1 MENKGHHEPSKL
13 PYQLLKQVTNDF
25 HEERFIGSG
34 TFGKVY
40 KGVSENGAQIAVKVL
55 HNISGPD
62 DKEFHKEFDNLRGL
76 KHPNIV
82 ELVGFCNESEEELV
96 VFEGKQVV
104 AERLRMALCFEY
116 VHNGSLQ
123 KRISDANMGFNWHTR
138 YRIIKGICEGLMY
151 LHQGLE
157 YPVMHFDLKP
167 DNILLDKNMIPKI
180 ADFGLAKLFGEENT
194 KRTMNSVGTC
204 GYWPP
209 EYIKHQIISKEF
221 DIFSLGVIIVKI
233 MTGHEGYTC
242 IADMTTCKFVKH
254 VHENWRNK
262 LCQKLSH
269 TSLEVYCNQVKRCI
283 ELALDCLKSNRQER
297 PTMQDIV
304 SSLNETEPMISD
316 QGLQIEQFYKED
328 DGEPDFS
335 SKSSRNNTAINS
347 GPASTSHGG
356 ASRSYHL
363 AVDMPLSLLEEI
375 TDNFSQERVLG
386 NSGYAVAYK
395 GIYENGQVIV
405 VKKFSSPRI
414 SDTRFAR
421 VIQCLMKVH
430 HKNIVQF
437 IGYCVDT
444 QENRVLYHGR
454 LRLANIQSR
463 LLCFEYLPNGAVDQ
477 YISAISPGLD
487 WHARYRIIKG
497 TCEGLR
503 YLHME
508 RGLVHKDVRPGNILL
523 DENMMPKINDFGML
537 VFSSGA
543 DERAKAGATKIRSIA
558 YMAPEFIHRQVISF
572 KSDIYSL
579 GVLIIEIMTG
589 EKVNL
594 DTELVNEAWR
604 KRLQKAVKGILVE
617 GYCQQVKKCLE
628 IASLCVQHDP
638 RKRPFM
644 DNIVN
649 MLNETETSIQEL
661 ALVRSELLDVQPL
674 ELCFLPFMPS
684 LEPKKNKVMSS
695 SSSCSLQLNNKGD
708 DRVAFMLVANS
719 PKRYLTKKP
728 LCGVV
733 PPRCA
738 YTLTL
743 TIMAS
748 NQKQPPSSSDSSD
761 FFTLYS
767 VMLGGYELLDVD
779 KHHVI
784 AEYDKFFKS
793 KQTASGDELQ
803 EVMLKVICDQPAAES
818 AGASSPEFP
827 CCWVIRQPTQ
837 PKVKI
842 ITTPDAQQ
850 VSSIDVH
857 PMEKWIMT
865 TNHVGSLRVW
875 NYQTMT
881 MLNSFELAIY
891 EPVHAAKFITREKWL
906 IAGDENGCIHVY
918 NYSKQEGVERFD
930 AHDSNITTL
939 DVHRTHPFVLSSS
952 SDDDHMIKLWDWN
965 KGWECTK
972 KFQGHTDRVTQ
983 LKFNP
988 KDASSFASASLDGT
1002 VKVWSICSDEPNN
1015 IMTLDGQVESLLC
1028 VDYFIRLDRP
1038 HLIAGS
1044 KHKTAQIWDLGIM
1057 EGCVHE
1063 LEGPADRITTV
1074 NLHPEL
1080 PILITGS
1087 LDGTVRIWDSTTYKL
1102 ENIIGFNLGAVHA
1115 FGCINGSTRIVV
1127 GCHQGIAMVDI
1138 SFPSLRDHTSD
1149 YKYERK
1155 KMAHKRRLRRLRSK
1169 DLAAKLRHSKRI
1181 AIAKATNQ
1189 MSSRNLMDALED
1201 ALRSDG
1207 VLSD

>member
-1 MENKGHHEPSKL
+1 MSVVGDWDGKSARCARGSILVGHERRWKEVSGQGREEDPDGDVPRHLEIHGRIREQQATIVAHQISHGLCTRRDSMENKGHHEPSKL
-13 PYQLLKQVTNDF
+13 PYQLLKQITNDF

-40 KGVSENGAQIAVKVL
+40 KGVSENGAQIAVKIL

-138 YRIIKGICEGLMY
+138 YRIIKGICEGLKY

-221 DIFSLGVIIVKI
+221 DIFSLGVIVVKI

-242 IADMTTCKFVKH
+242 IADMTTRKFVKH

-297 PTMQDIV
+297 PTIQDIV

-316 QGLQIEQFYKED
+316 QGLQIEQII
-328 DGEPDFS
+328 
-335 SKSSRNNTAINS
+335 R
-347 GPASTSHGG
+347 
-356 ASRSYHL
+356 L

-375 TDNFSQERVLG
+375 TDNFCQERVLG
-386 NSGYAVAYK
+386 NSGYGVAYK
-395 GIYENGQVIV
+395 GVYENGQVIV
-405 VKKFSSPRI
+405 VKKFGSPRI
-414 SDTRFAR
+414 GDTRFAR

-437 IGYCVDT
+437 IGYCVET
-444 QENRVLYHGR
+444 QENRVR
-454 LRLANIQSR
+454 
-463 LLCFEYLPNGAVDQ
+463 
-477 YISAISPGLD
+477 
-487 WHARYRIIKG
+487 
-497 TCEGLR
+497 
-503 YLHME
+503 
-508 RGLVHKDVRPGNILL
+508 
-523 DENMMPKINDFGML
+523 
-537 VFSSGA
+537 
-543 DERAKAGATKIRSIA
+543 A

-589 EKVNL
+589 EKGNL

-604 KRLQKAVKGILVE
+604 KRLQKAVKGMLVE

-644 DNIVN
+644 DNIVD

-661 ALVRSELLDVQPL
+661 ALVCSELLDVQPL

-684 LEPKKNKVMSS
+684 LEPRKNKVMSS

-719 PKRYLTKKP
+719 PKKYLTKKP

-743 TIMAS
+743 TIMPS

-767 VMLGGYELLDVD
+767 VMLGGYDLLDVD
-779 KHHVI
+779 KDHVI
-784 AEYDKFFKS
+784 VEYDNFFMS
-793 KQTASGDELQ
+793 KQMASGDELQ

-818 AGASSPEFP
+818 AGASSPE
-827 CCWVIRQPTQ
+827 
-837 PKVKI
+837 
-842 ITTPDAQQ
+842 
-850 VSSIDVH
+850 
-857 PMEKWIMT
+857 
-865 TNHVGSLRVW
+865 
-875 NYQTMT
+875 
-881 MLNSFELAIY
+881 
-891 EPVHAAKFITREKWL
+891 
-906 IAGDENGCIHVY
+906 
-918 NYSKQEGVERFD
+918 
-930 AHDSNITTL
+930 
-939 DVHRTHPFVLSSS
+939 
-952 SDDDHMIKLWDWN
+952 
-965 KGWECTK
+965 
-972 KFQGHTDRVTQ
+972 GHTDRVTQ

-1002 VKVWSICSDEPNN
+1002 VKIWSICSDEPNN

-1057 EGCVHE
+1057 EGCVYE

-1102 ENIIGFNLGAVHA
+1102 ENIIGCNLGAVHA
-1115 FGCINGSTRIVV
+1115 FGCINGSTRIAV

-1138 SFPSLRDHTSD
+1138 SFPSLRDHTSQ
-1149 YKYERK
+1149 YKYGT
-1155 KMAHKRRLRRLRSK
+1155 SYT
-1169 DLAAKLRHSKRI
+1169 S
-1181 AIAKATNQ
+1181 
-1189 MSSRNLMDALED
+1189 
-1201 ALRSDG
+1201 
-1207 VLSD
+1207 

>member
-13 PYQLLKQVTNDF
+13 PYQLLKQITNDF

-40 KGVSENGAQIAVKVL
+40 KGVSENGAQIAVKIL

-138 YRIIKGICEGLMY
+138 YRIIKGICEGLKY

-204 GYWPP
+204 
-209 EYIKHQIISKEF
+209 
-221 DIFSLGVIIVKI
+221 
-233 MTGHEGYTC
+233 
-242 IADMTTCKFVKH
+242 
-254 VHENWRNK
+254 
-262 LCQKLSH
+262 
-269 TSLEVYCNQVKRCI
+269 
-283 ELALDCLKSNRQER
+283 
-297 PTMQDIV
+297 
-304 SSLNETEPMISD
+304 
-316 QGLQIEQFYKED
+316 
-328 DGEPDFS
+328 
-335 SKSSRNNTAINS
+335 
-347 GPASTSHGG
+347 
-356 ASRSYHL
+356 
-363 AVDMPLSLLEEI
+363 
-375 TDNFSQERVLG
+375 
-386 NSGYAVAYK
+386 
-395 GIYENGQVIV
+395 
-405 VKKFSSPRI
+405 
-414 SDTRFAR
+414 
-421 VIQCLMKVH
+421 
-430 HKNIVQF
+430 
-437 IGYCVDT
+437 
-444 QENRVLYHGR
+444 
-454 LRLANIQSR
+454 
-463 LLCFEYLPNGAVDQ
+463 
-477 YISAISPGLD
+477 
-487 WHARYRIIKG
+487 
-497 TCEGLR
+497 
-503 YLHME
+503 
-508 RGLVHKDVRPGNILL
+508 
-523 DENMMPKINDFGML
+523 
-537 VFSSGA
+537 
-543 DERAKAGATKIRSIA
+543 A

-589 EKVNL
+589 EKGNL

-604 KRLQKAVKGILVE
+604 KRLQKAVKGMLVE

-644 DNIVN
+644 DNIVD

-661 ALVRSELLDVQPL
+661 ALVCSELLDVQPL

-684 LEPKKNKVMSS
+684 LEPRKNKVMSS

-719 PKRYLTKKP
+719 PKKYLTKKP

-743 TIMAS
+743 TIMPS

-767 VMLGGYELLDVD
+767 VMLGGYDLLDVD
-779 KHHVI
+779 KDHVI
-784 AEYDKFFKS
+784 VEYDNFFMS
-793 KQTASGDELQ
+793 KQMASGDELQ

-818 AGASSPEFP
+818 AGASSPE
-827 CCWVIRQPTQ
+827 
-837 PKVKI
+837 
-842 ITTPDAQQ
+842 
-850 VSSIDVH
+850 
-857 PMEKWIMT
+857 
-865 TNHVGSLRVW
+865 
-875 NYQTMT
+875 
-881 MLNSFELAIY
+881 
-891 EPVHAAKFITREKWL
+891 
-906 IAGDENGCIHVY
+906 
-918 NYSKQEGVERFD
+918 
-930 AHDSNITTL
+930 
-939 DVHRTHPFVLSSS
+939 
-952 SDDDHMIKLWDWN
+952 
-965 KGWECTK
+965 
-972 KFQGHTDRVTQ
+972 GHTDRVTQ

-1002 VKVWSICSDEPNN
+1002 VKIWSICSDEPNN

-1057 EGCVHE
+1057 EGCVYE

-1102 ENIIGFNLGAVHA
+1102 ENIIGCNLGAVHA
-1115 FGCINGSTRIVV
+1115 FGCINGSTRIAV

-1138 SFPSLRDHTSD
+1138 SFPSLRDHTSQ
-1149 YKYERK
+1149 YKYGT
-1155 KMAHKRRLRRLRSK
+1155 SYT
-1169 DLAAKLRHSKRI
+1169 S
-1181 AIAKATNQ
+1181 
-1189 MSSRNLMDALED
+1189 
-1201 ALRSDG
+1201 
-1207 VLSD
+1207 

>member
-1 MENKGHHEPSKL
+1 MSVVGDWDGKSARCARGSILVGHERRWKEVSGQGREEDPDGDVPRHLEIHGRIREQQATIVAHQISHGLCTRRDSMENKGHHEPSKL
-13 PYQLLKQVTNDF
+13 PYQLLKQITNDF

-40 KGVSENGAQIAVKVL
+40 KGVSENGAQIAVKIL

-138 YRIIKGICEGLMY
+138 YRIIKGICEGLKY

-221 DIFSLGVIIVKI
+221 DIFSLGVIVVKI

-242 IADMTTCKFVKH
+242 IADMTTRKFVKH

-297 PTMQDIV
+297 PTIQDIV

-316 QGLQIEQFYKED
+316 QGLQIEQ
-328 DGEPDFS
+328 
-335 SKSSRNNTAINS
+335 
-347 GPASTSHGG
+347 
-356 ASRSYHL
+356 
-363 AVDMPLSLLEEI
+363 
-375 TDNFSQERVLG
+375 
-386 NSGYAVAYK
+386 
-395 GIYENGQVIV
+395 
-405 VKKFSSPRI
+405 
-414 SDTRFAR
+414 
-421 VIQCLMKVH
+421 
-430 HKNIVQF
+430 
-437 IGYCVDT
+437 
-444 QENRVLYHGR
+444 
-454 LRLANIQSR
+454 
-463 LLCFEYLPNGAVDQ
+463 
-477 YISAISPGLD
+477 
-487 WHARYRIIKG
+487 
-497 TCEGLR
+497 
-503 YLHME
+503 
-508 RGLVHKDVRPGNILL
+508 
-523 DENMMPKINDFGML
+523 
-537 VFSSGA
+537 
-543 DERAKAGATKIRSIA
+543 
-558 YMAPEFIHRQVISF
+558 
-572 KSDIYSL
+572 
-579 GVLIIEIMTG
+579 
-589 EKVNL
+589 
-594 DTELVNEAWR
+594 VNEAWR
-604 KRLQKAVKGILVE
+604 KRLQKAVKGMLVE

-644 DNIVN
+644 DNIVD

-661 ALVRSELLDVQPL
+661 ALVCSELLDVQPL

-684 LEPKKNKVMSS
+684 LEPRKNKVMSS

-719 PKRYLTKKP
+719 PKKYLTKKP

-743 TIMAS
+743 TIMPS

-767 VMLGGYELLDVD
+767 VMLGGYDLLDVD
-779 KHHVI
+779 KDHVI
-784 AEYDKFFKS
+784 VEYDNFFMS
-793 KQTASGDELQ
+793 KQMASGDELQ

-818 AGASSPEFP
+818 AGASSPE
-827 CCWVIRQPTQ
+827 
-837 PKVKI
+837 
-842 ITTPDAQQ
+842 
-850 VSSIDVH
+850 
-857 PMEKWIMT
+857 
-865 TNHVGSLRVW
+865 
-875 NYQTMT
+875 
-881 MLNSFELAIY
+881 
-891 EPVHAAKFITREKWL
+891 
-906 IAGDENGCIHVY
+906 
-918 NYSKQEGVERFD
+918 
-930 AHDSNITTL
+930 
-939 DVHRTHPFVLSSS
+939 
-952 SDDDHMIKLWDWN
+952 
-965 KGWECTK
+965 
-972 KFQGHTDRVTQ
+972 GHTDRVTQ

-1002 VKVWSICSDEPNN
+1002 VKIWSICSDEPNN

-1057 EGCVHE
+1057 EGCVYE

-1102 ENIIGFNLGAVHA
+1102 ENIIGCNLGAVHA
-1115 FGCINGSTRIVV
+1115 FGCINGSTRIAV

-1138 SFPSLRDHTSD
+1138 SFPSLRDHTSQ
-1149 YKYERK
+1149 YKYGT
-1155 KMAHKRRLRRLRSK
+1155 SYT
-1169 DLAAKLRHSKRI
+1169 S
-1181 AIAKATNQ
+1181 
-1189 MSSRNLMDALED
+1189 
-1201 ALRSDG
+1201 
-1207 VLSD
+1207 

>member
-1 MENKGHHEPSKL
+1 MENLHDVLVAAYSLGMSAGGRRYPAKVGKRILMVMFQDTLRYMEGSGSSKVLPFNGTFTGAAKIQRQSRYRRLCSTCTLLANKIYATIVAHQISHGLCTRRDSMENKGHHEPSKL
-13 PYQLLKQVTNDF
+13 PYQLLKQITNDF

-40 KGVSENGAQIAVKVL
+40 KGVSENGAQIAVKIL

-138 YRIIKGICEGLMY
+138 YRIIKGICEGLKY

-221 DIFSLGVIIVKI
+221 DIFSLGVIVVKI

-242 IADMTTCKFVKH
+242 IADMTTRKFVKH

-297 PTMQDIV
+297 PTIQDIV

-316 QGLQIEQFYKED
+316 QGLQIEQ
-328 DGEPDFS
+328 
-335 SKSSRNNTAINS
+335 
-347 GPASTSHGG
+347 
-356 ASRSYHL
+356 
-363 AVDMPLSLLEEI
+363 
-375 TDNFSQERVLG
+375 
-386 NSGYAVAYK
+386 
-395 GIYENGQVIV
+395 
-405 VKKFSSPRI
+405 
-414 SDTRFAR
+414 
-421 VIQCLMKVH
+421 
-430 HKNIVQF
+430 
-437 IGYCVDT
+437 
-444 QENRVLYHGR
+444 
-454 LRLANIQSR
+454 
-463 LLCFEYLPNGAVDQ
+463 
-477 YISAISPGLD
+477 
-487 WHARYRIIKG
+487 
-497 TCEGLR
+497 
-503 YLHME
+503 
-508 RGLVHKDVRPGNILL
+508 
-523 DENMMPKINDFGML
+523 
-537 VFSSGA
+537 
-543 DERAKAGATKIRSIA
+543 
-558 YMAPEFIHRQVISF
+558 
-572 KSDIYSL
+572 
-579 GVLIIEIMTG
+579 
-589 EKVNL
+589 
-594 DTELVNEAWR
+594 VNEAWR
-604 KRLQKAVKGILVE
+604 KRLQKAVKGMLVE

-644 DNIVN
+644 DNIVD

-661 ALVRSELLDVQPL
+661 ALVCSELLDVQPL

-684 LEPKKNKVMSS
+684 LEPRKNKVMSS

-719 PKRYLTKKP
+719 PKKYLTKKP

-743 TIMAS
+743 TIMPS

-767 VMLGGYELLDVD
+767 VMLGGYDLLDVD
-779 KHHVI
+779 KDHVI
-784 AEYDKFFKS
+784 VEYDNFFMS
-793 KQTASGDELQ
+793 KQMASGDELQ

-818 AGASSPEFP
+818 AGASSPE
-827 CCWVIRQPTQ
+827 
-837 PKVKI
+837 
-842 ITTPDAQQ
+842 
-850 VSSIDVH
+850 
-857 PMEKWIMT
+857 
-865 TNHVGSLRVW
+865 
-875 NYQTMT
+875 
-881 MLNSFELAIY
+881 
-891 EPVHAAKFITREKWL
+891 
-906 IAGDENGCIHVY
+906 
-918 NYSKQEGVERFD
+918 
-930 AHDSNITTL
+930 
-939 DVHRTHPFVLSSS
+939 
-952 SDDDHMIKLWDWN
+952 
-965 KGWECTK
+965 
-972 KFQGHTDRVTQ
+972 GHTDRVTQ

-1002 VKVWSICSDEPNN
+1002 VKIWSICSDEPNN

-1057 EGCVHE
+1057 EGCVYE

-1102 ENIIGFNLGAVHA
+1102 ENIIGCNLGAVHA
-1115 FGCINGSTRIVV
+1115 FGCINGSTRIAV

-1138 SFPSLRDHTSD
+1138 SFPSLRDHTSQ
-1149 YKYERK
+1149 YKYGT
-1155 KMAHKRRLRRLRSK
+1155 SYT
-1169 DLAAKLRHSKRI
+1169 S
-1181 AIAKATNQ
+1181 
-1189 MSSRNLMDALED
+1189 
-1201 ALRSDG
+1201 
-1207 VLSD
+1207 